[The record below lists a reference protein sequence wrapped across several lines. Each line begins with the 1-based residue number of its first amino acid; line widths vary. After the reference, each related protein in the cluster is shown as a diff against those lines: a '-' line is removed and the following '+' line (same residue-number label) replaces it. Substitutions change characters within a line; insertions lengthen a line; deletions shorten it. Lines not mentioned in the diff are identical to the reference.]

1 MKAFA
6 TGEVITLTE
15 VNDGV
20 FSAGIMGDG
29 FAILPEN
36 NVIYSPVNGTIT
48 VMMQESRH
56 ACGLQLE
63 NGAEILLHVG
73 LDTVAM
79 NGDGFE
85 YLVKE
90 GQKVSVGTPLIK
102 FDKEKIKAAG
112 YVDTTVCVITE
123 PGKME
128 NVKFVTGVHAVAKET
143 TVATAEQRKMMT
155 DFRKSTVY
163 QIYPRSFYDTDGDGF
178 GDLKGVTAKL
188 DYIKELGVDYIWMT
202 PFFVSPQYDN
212 GYDVED
218 YYNIDPRYGTME
230 DFEEL
235 SREAEKRGIK
245 LMLDMV
251 FNHTSSNH
259 EWFQK
264 ALAGDEKYK
273 NFYIFKKGKADGSAP
288 TNWESK
294 FGGNAWEYV
303 PEMDEYYLHLFHVK
317 QPDLNWDNP
326 EVREEVKKIVRFW
339 MEKGVKGFRFDV
351 VNLISKDKYEDD
363 FEGDGRRF
371 YTDGPNIHKYLKEL
385 NEGSFGQDAEI
396 ITVGEMSST
405 SMENCFGYAGED
417 SNELSM
423 VFSFH
428 HLKVD
433 FMGNEKWVL
442 VPTDFMKLKKIIFEW
457 QTGMAENNAWNA
469 VFWCNHDQPRPVSRF
484 GDEGK
489 YWRKSAKML
498 ATIIH
503 GLRGTPYIY
512 QGEEIGMTNTDFTRI
527 DQFKDVESLNHYEIL
542 QQKGLSK
549 EDALRII
556 QIHSRD
562 NGRTPMQ
569 WNGENHGGFTT
580 GTPWIGVNENY
591 SKVNV
596 QSQIHDE
603 TSIFNYYKTLVATR
617 KEYDIIAYGDIKPV
631 DAKHPSVF
639 AYERTYGDEKLLVV
653 CNFYKNEVEWNSLR
667 ELDGYEVILG
677 NYQDQMIKDEKI
689 TLRPYEAM
697 MLYKK
702 SQSYS
707 KSGAV
712 QMLNL
717 NCTVFFKI
725 ENYDFK

>member
-1 MKAFA
+1 
-6 TGEVITLTE
+6 
-15 VNDGV
+15 
-20 FSAGIMGDG
+20 
-29 FAILPEN
+29 
-36 NVIYSPVNGTIT
+36 
-48 VMMQESRH
+48 
-56 ACGLQLE
+56 
-63 NGAEILLHVG
+63 
-73 LDTVAM
+73 
-79 NGDGFE
+79 
-85 YLVKE
+85 
-90 GQKVSVGTPLIK
+90 
-102 FDKEKIKAAG
+102 
-112 YVDTTVCVITE
+112 
-123 PGKME
+123 
-128 NVKFVTGVHAVAKET
+128 
-143 TVATAEQRKMMT
+143 MT

-163 QIYPRSFYDTDGDGF
+163 QIYPRSFYDTNGDGF

-235 SREAEKRGIK
+235 SKEAEKRGIK

-273 NFYIFKKGKADGSAP
+273 NFYIFKKGKEDGSAP

-303 PEMDEYYLHLFHVK
+303 PEIDEYYLHLFHVK

-339 MEKGVKGFRFDV
+339 MNKGVKGFRFDV

-363 FEGDGRRF
+363 YEGDGRRF
-371 YTDGPNIHKYLKEL
+371 YTDGPNIHTYLKEL

-405 SMENCFGYAGED
+405 SMENCYGYAGAD

-442 VPTDFMKLKKIIFEW
+442 VPVDFQKLKKIIFEW
-457 QTGMAENNAWNA
+457 QTGMAKNNAWNA
-469 VFWCNHDQPRPVSRF
+469 VFWCNHDQPRPVTRF
-484 GDEGK
+484 GDDEA
-489 YWRKSAKML
+489 YWKESAKML
-498 ATIIH
+498 GTIVH

-512 QGEEIGMTNTDFTRI
+512 QGEEIGMTNTDFSTI
-527 DQFKDVESLNHYEIL
+527 EQFRDVESLNHYDIL

-569 WNGENHGGFTT
+569 WNEEAHSGFTT
-580 GTPWIGVNENY
+580 AKPWIGVNGNY
-591 SKVNV
+591 KKVNAE
-596 QSQIHDE
+596 SQLQDE
-603 TSIFNYYKTLVATR
+603 TSIFNYYKKLVALR
-617 KEYDIIAYGDIKPV
+617 KEYDIIAFGDIKPL

-639 AYERTYGDEKLLVV
+639 AYERTYGDESLLVV
-653 CNFYKNEVEWNSLR
+653 CNFYKKEIEWNSGR
-667 ELDGYEVILG
+667 ELEGYKTILG
-677 NYQDQMIKDEKI
+677 NYEDQFVEDGEI
-689 TLRPYEAM
+689 TLRPYEAL

-702 SQSYS
+702 
-707 KSGAV
+707 
-712 QMLNL
+712 
-717 NCTVFFKI
+717 
-725 ENYDFK
+725 

>member
-1 MKAFA
+1 
-6 TGEVITLTE
+6 
-15 VNDGV
+15 
-20 FSAGIMGDG
+20 
-29 FAILPEN
+29 
-36 NVIYSPVNGTIT
+36 
-48 VMMQESRH
+48 
-56 ACGLQLE
+56 
-63 NGAEILLHVG
+63 
-73 LDTVAM
+73 
-79 NGDGFE
+79 
-85 YLVKE
+85 
-90 GQKVSVGTPLIK
+90 
-102 FDKEKIKAAG
+102 
-112 YVDTTVCVITE
+112 
-123 PGKME
+123 
-128 NVKFVTGVHAVAKET
+128 
-143 TVATAEQRKMMT
+143 MT
-155 DFRKSTVY
+155 DFRRSTVY
-163 QIYPRSFYDTDGDGF
+163 QIYPRSFYDTNGDGF

-188 DYIKELGVDYIWMT
+188 DYIKELGADYIWMT

-235 SREAEKRGIK
+235 SKEAEKRGIK

-251 FNHTSSNH
+251 FNHTSSHH

-273 NFYIFKKGKADGSAP
+273 NFYIFKKGKEDGSAP

-339 MEKGVKGFRFDV
+339 MGKGVKGFRFDV

-385 NEGSFGQDAEI
+385 NEGSFGQDVEI

-405 SMENCFGYAGED
+405 SMENCFGYAGAD

-442 VPTDFMKLKKIIFEW
+442 VPVDFQKLKKIIFEW

-484 GDEGK
+484 GHEGK
-489 YWRKSAKML
+489 YWKESAKML
-498 ATIIH
+498 ATIVH

-512 QGEEIGMTNTDFTRI
+512 QGEEIGMTNTDFTQME
-527 DQFKDVESLNHYEIL
+527 QFRDVESLNHYDIL

-569 WNGENHGGFTT
+569 WNEEVHGGFSTVE
-580 GTPWIGVNENY
+580 PWIGVNKNH
-591 SKVNV
+591 VNINAE
-596 QSQIHDE
+596 SQLQDE
-603 TSIFNYYKTLVATR
+603 TSIFSYYKKLVALR
-617 KEYDIIAYGDIKPV
+617 KEYDVIAFGDITPL
-631 DAKHPSVF
+631 DAKHSSVF
-639 AYERTYGDEKLLVV
+639 AYERTYGEESLLVV
-653 CNFYKNEVEWNSLR
+653 CNFYKKELEWNSGRDL
-667 ELDGYEVILG
+667 EGYKVILG
-677 NYQDQMIKDEKI
+677 NYEEQFIEENEI

-702 SQSYS
+702 
-707 KSGAV
+707 
-712 QMLNL
+712 
-717 NCTVFFKI
+717 
-725 ENYDFK
+725 